1 MADPSAAMPPL
12 AVLTRPSG
20 RNEALAARLRAHGWE
35 ACVLPALEILPLDCL
50 EGLPMPEDYDMVVF
64 VSGNAARLYLDQLTR
79 ARGGFSWPP
88 AVIAATVG
96 PASAQGLREL
106 PGFGANT
113 TVLHPPV
120 DAPSHDSEALW
131 AVLQGLPALPARTLL
146 VRGTQGRDW
155 LGDTLAAHG
164 VRVARHAAYDRQPA
178 VWEAQSLA
186 PLKRRAE
193 AGLPA
198 TWLITSGEGADA
210 ALANLRAAG
219 LQAWWEGC
227 GFVLTHPSLAR
238 RVGRPGHD
246 EGGAAMVK
254 ICLPNDDSI
263 FQAFVAA

>member
-113 TVLHPPV
+113 TVLHPPA

-131 AVLQGLPALPARTLL
+131 AVLQDCPRCPRAPC
-146 VRGTQGRDW
+146 W
-155 LGDTLAAHG
+155 CAA
-164 VRVARHAAYDRQPA
+164 
-178 VWEAQSLA
+178 
-186 PLKRRAE
+186 RRAATGWATPWPRTVCGWRDTPPTTGSPRSGRRNRWRRSS
-193 AGLPA
+193 AGPKPGFPPPGSSPA
-198 TWLITSGEGADA
+198 GSADA

-246 EGGAAMVK
+246 ESGAAMVK

>member
-79 ARGGFSWPP
+79 ARGGFPGPGRDRRHCRPGQRARP
-88 AVIAATVG
+88 ARTARLWREYNS
-96 PASAQGLREL
+96 PASAGRRAQPR
-106 PGFGANT
+106 FRS
-113 TVLHPPV
+113 PV
-120 DAPSHDSEALW
+120 GRAA
-131 AVLQGLPALPARTLL
+131 GLPALPARTLL

-227 GFVLTHPSLAR
+227 GFVLTHPSWPGASAALVMTRAAR
-238 RVGRPGHD
+238 RW
-246 EGGAAMVK
+246 
-254 ICLPNDDSI
+254 
-263 FQAFVAA
+263 

>member
-1 MADPSAAMPPL
+1 M
-12 AVLTRPSG
+12 
-20 RNEALAARLRAHGWE
+20 
-35 ACVLPALEILPLDCL
+35 
-50 EGLPMPEDYDMVVF
+50 
-64 VSGNAARLYLDQLTR
+64 
-79 ARGGFSWPP
+79 
-88 AVIAATVG
+88 IAATVG

-113 TVLHPPV
+113 TVLHPPA

-131 AVLQGLPALPARTLL
+131 AVLQDCRAARAHLAGA
-146 VRGTQGRDW
+146 RHAGRDW

-227 GFVLTHPSLAR
+227 GFVLTHPSWPGASAALVMTRAAR
-238 RVGRPGHD
+238 RW
-246 EGGAAMVK
+246 
-254 ICLPNDDSI
+254 
-263 FQAFVAA
+263 

>member
-20 RNEALAARLRAHGWE
+20 RNEALAARLQAHGWE

-79 ARGGFSWPP
+79 ARGGLAP

-96 PASAQGLREL
+96 PASAQAC
-106 PGFGANT
+106 ANC
-113 TVLHPPV
+113 
-120 DAPSHDSEALW
+120 
-131 AVLQGLPALPARTLL
+131 PALARIQQSCIRRPTRPATIPKPCGPCCRTARAARAHLAGA
-146 VRGTQGRDW
+146 RHAGRDW

-164 VRVARHAAYDRQPA
+164 VRVARHAAADRQPA

-198 TWLITSGEGADA
+198 TWLITSGRAPTPRSPICGPPACKPGGKA
-210 ALANLRAAG
+210 AVS
-219 LQAWWEGC
+219 C
-227 GFVLTHPSLAR
+227 
-238 RVGRPGHD
+238 
-246 EGGAAMVK
+246 
-254 ICLPNDDSI
+254 
-263 FQAFVAA
+263 